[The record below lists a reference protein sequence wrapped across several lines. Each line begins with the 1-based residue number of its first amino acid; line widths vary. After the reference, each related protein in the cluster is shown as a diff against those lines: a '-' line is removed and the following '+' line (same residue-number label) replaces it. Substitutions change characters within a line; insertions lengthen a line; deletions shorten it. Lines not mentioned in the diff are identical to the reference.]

1 MCMRAERFARR
12 EETRIAAAS
21 VGFYRAAVIHHSP
34 GLQPWVNCTKG
45 HALKALPTPR
55 TRGAIP
61 NWRSTPILPPATL
74 RVAMRAGQNSI
85 TPLARIRGRGR
96 RRGRERSASRVASEV
111 VRSAFGVGLVDGA
124 RCWYDCWNQYGKVL
138 NPALG
143 RHFQGAS
150 SKPRHPGLK
159 PWAVLFSPFGG
170 TKHA

>member
-1 MCMRAERFARR
+1 MRAERFARR

-45 HALKALPTPR
+45 HALKASSTPR

-61 NWRSTPILPPATL
+61 HWRSTPTL
-74 RVAMRAGQNSI
+74 QYSI
-85 TPLARIRGRGR
+85 TPRGRIRGRGR

-111 VRSAFGVGLVDGA
+111 VRSACGVGLVDGA
-124 RCWYDCWNQYGKVL
+124 RCWYDCWNQYVKVL

-170 TKHA
+170 TNHP

>member
-1 MCMRAERFARR
+1 MCMQAERFARR
-12 EETRIAAAS
+12 EETRVAAAS
-21 VGFYRAAVIHHSP
+21 VGFCRAAVIHHSA

-45 HALKALPTPR
+45 HALK
-55 TRGAIP
+55 
-61 NWRSTPILPPATL
+61 
-74 RVAMRAGQNSI
+74 
-85 TPLARIRGRGR
+85 
-96 RRGRERSASRVASEV
+96 VASEV

-124 RCWYDCWNQYGKVL
+124 RCWYDCWNQYVKVL

-170 TKHA
+170 TYHP

>member
-1 MCMRAERFARR
+1 MCMQAERLARR
-12 EETRIAAAS
+12 EETRIAAAT
-21 VGFYRAAVIHHSP
+21 VGFYPPWRVIHHSP
-34 GLQPWVNCTKG
+34 GLQPWVNFTKG

-61 NWRSTPILPPATL
+61 NWRSTPTL
-74 RVAMRAGQNSI
+74 QYSI
-85 TPLARIRGRGR
+85 TPRGRIRRRGR
-96 RRGRERSASRVASEV
+96 RRGRERSVSRVASEV

-124 RCWYDCWNQYGKVL
+124 RCWYDCWNQYAKVL

-150 SKPRHPGLK
+150 SKPRHAGLK

-170 TKHA
+170 TCHP